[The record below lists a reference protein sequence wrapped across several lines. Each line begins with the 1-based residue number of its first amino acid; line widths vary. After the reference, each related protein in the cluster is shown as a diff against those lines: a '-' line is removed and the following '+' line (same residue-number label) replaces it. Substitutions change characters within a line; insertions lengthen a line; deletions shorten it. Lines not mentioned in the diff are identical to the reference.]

1 MTKILFSILAV
12 LSTLIFG
19 QQKISFEISE
29 GYNLGSVV
37 GQKEW
42 AVKTDNVPNSNFK
55 VVTGK
60 ASDGNNSVEVT
71 STNQYTEN
79 FTFLFKKIP
88 EYNRLSVSAD
98 VKLEKLD
105 SSDYYLLSLYYN
117 NNGNYSW
124 AGGFNFM
131 WSGKLYADSDVN
143 FKDLGSWIPGQWYNL
158 RIEIDH
164 VDDKNVK
171 YYLNNQLVHTS
182 ALGPKV
188 VRANDLNF
196 EFDND
201 GSGFIVDNIIIRDM
215 DQMAVSD
222 VSRSQI
228 SIYPNPASEFLNIRT
243 DDKIKSVKI
252 YSATGNL
259 VNTENDH
266 LSILNIASLPKG
278 NYMIT
283 IETDK
288 GSETKKIIKK

>member
-1 MTKILFSILAV
+1 MTKILFSISAV

-19 QQKISFEISE
+19 QQKISFESSE

-131 WSGKLYADSDVN
+131 FSGKLYADSDVN

-164 VDDKNVK
+164 VAEKTIK

-182 ALGPKV
+182 PLGPKV

-243 DDKIKSVKI
+243 DDKIKSVRI

-259 VNTENDH
+259 VKTENGH

-278 NYMIT
+278 NYMVT

>member
-19 QQKISFEISE
+19 QQTISFESSE

-131 WSGKLYADSDVN
+131 FSGKLYADSDVN

-164 VDDKNVK
+164 VTDKNVK

-182 ALGPKV
+182 ALGSKV

-201 GSGFIVDNIIIRDM
+201 GSGFIVDNIIIKDM

-222 VSRSQI
+222 VSKSHI
-228 SIYPNPASEFLNIRT
+228 SVYPNPASEFLNIRT

-252 YSATGNL
+252 YDAAGNL
-259 VNTENDH
+259 VKVENNH
-266 LSILNIASLPKG
+266 LSIINIASLPKG
-278 NYMIT
+278 NYMVT

>member
-1 MTKILFSILAV
+1 MTKILFSISAV

-19 QQKISFEISE
+19 QQKISFESSE

-171 YYLNNQLVHTS
+171 YYLNNQLVHSS
-182 ALGPKV
+182 ALGSKV

-222 VSRSQI
+222 VSRSKI
-228 SIYPNPASEFLNIRT
+228 SIYPNPAAEFLNIRT
-243 DDKIKSVKI
+243 DDKIKSVRI

-259 VNTENDH
+259 VKTENGH

-278 NYMIT
+278 NYMVT

>member
-19 QQKISFEISE
+19 QQTISFESSE

-60 ASDGNNSVEVT
+60 ASDGNNSVEVA

-182 ALGPKV
+182 ALGSKV

-243 DDKIKSVKI
+243 DDKIKSVRI

-259 VNTENDH
+259 VKTENGH

-278 NYMIT
+278 NYMVT

>member
-1 MTKILFSILAV
+1 MTKILFSISAV

-19 QQKISFEISE
+19 QQTISFESSE

-131 WSGKLYADSDVN
+131 FSGKLYADSDVN
-143 FKDLGSWIPGQWYNL
+143 FKDLGSWSPGQWYNL

-164 VDDKNVK
+164 VAEKTIK

-182 ALGPKV
+182 PLGPKV

-201 GSGFIVDNIIIRDM
+201 GSGFSVDNIIVKDM
-215 DQMAVSD
+215 DGCFRCFKITAKYVS
-222 VSRSQI
+222 
-228 SIYPNPASEFLNIRT
+228 
-243 DDKIKSVKI
+243 
-252 YSATGNL
+252 
-259 VNTENDH
+259 
-266 LSILNIASLPKG
+266 
-278 NYMIT
+278 
-283 IETDK
+283 
-288 GSETKKIIKK
+288 

>member
-1 MTKILFSILAV
+1 M
-12 LSTLIFG
+12 
-19 QQKISFEISE
+19 E
-29 GYNLGSVV
+29 
-37 GQKEW
+37 
-42 AVKTDNVPNSNFK
+42 
-55 VVTGK
+55 
-60 ASDGNNSVEVT
+60 
-71 STNQYTEN
+71 
-79 FTFLFKKIP
+79 
-88 EYNRLSVSAD
+88 R
-98 VKLEKLD
+98 LD

-117 NNGNYSW
+117 NNGNYSR

-164 VDDKNVK
+164 VAEKTIK

-182 ALGPKV
+182 PLGPRV

-222 VSRSQI
+222 VSKSQLN
-228 SIYPNPASEFLNIRT
+228 IYPNPASEFINIRT
-243 DDKIKSVKI
+243 DDKIKSVRI

-259 VNTENDH
+259 VKTENDH
-266 LSILNIASLPKG
+266 LSVISIASLPKG
-278 NYMIT
+278 NYMVT

>member
-1 MTKILFSILAV
+1 MTKILFSISAV

-19 QQKISFEISE
+19 QQTISFESSE

-55 VVTGK
+55 VITGE

-98 VKLEKLD
+98 VKLERLD

-164 VDDKNVK
+164 VAEKTIK

-182 ALGPKV
+182 PLGPKV

-201 GSGFIVDNIIIRDM
+201 GSGFIVDNIIVKDI

-222 VSRSQI
+222 VSKSQLN
-228 SIYPNPASEFLNIRT
+228 IYPNPAFEFINIRT

-259 VNTENDH
+259 VKTENDH
-266 LSILNIASLPKG
+266 LSVISIASLPKG
-278 NYMIT
+278 NYMVT

>member
-1 MTKILFSILAV
+1 MAKILFSILAV

-19 QQKISFEISE
+19 QQKISFESSE

-55 VVTGK
+55 VVTGN

-182 ALGPKV
+182 PLGPKV

-243 DDKIKSVKI
+243 DDKIKSVRI

-259 VNTENDH
+259 VKTENGH

-278 NYMIT
+278 NYMVT

>member
-1 MTKILFSILAV
+1 MTKILFSISAV

-19 QQKISFEISE
+19 QQTISFESSE

-42 AVKTDNVPNSNFK
+42 ALKTDNVPNSNFK

-117 NNGNYSW
+117 NNGNYFW

-131 WSGKLYADSDVN
+131 FSGKLYADSDVN
-143 FKDLGSWIPGQWYNL
+143 FKDLGSWSPGQWYNL

-164 VDDKNVK
+164 LDDKNVK

-182 ALGPKV
+182 PLGSKV
-188 VRANDLNF
+188 MRANDLNF

-243 DDKIKSVKI
+243 DDKIKSVRI

-259 VNTENDH
+259 VKTENGH

-278 NYMIT
+278 NYMVT
-283 IETDK
+283 IETDN

>member
-1 MTKILFSILAV
+1 MTKTLFSILAV

-19 QQKISFEISE
+19 QQTISFESSE

-42 AVKTDNVPNSNFK
+42 ALKTDNVPNSNFK

-117 NNGNYSW
+117 NNGNYFW

-131 WSGKLYADSDVN
+131 FSGKLYADSDVN
-143 FKDLGSWIPGQWYNL
+143 FKDLGSWSPGQWYNL

-164 VDDKNVK
+164 LDDKNVK

-182 ALGPKV
+182 PLGSKV
-188 VRANDLNF
+188 MRANDLNF

-243 DDKIKSVKI
+243 DDKIKSVRI

-259 VNTENDH
+259 VKTENGH

-278 NYMIT
+278 NYMVT

>member
-1 MTKILFSILAV
+1 MTKILFSISAV
-12 LSTLIFG
+12 LSSLIFG
-19 QQKISFEISE
+19 QQKISFESSE
-29 GYNLGSVV
+29 GYNLGTVV

-42 AVKTDNVPNSNFK
+42 TVKTDNVPNSNFK

-71 STNQYTEN
+71 STSQYTEN

-124 AGGFNFM
+124 AGGFKFM
-131 WSGKLYADSDVN
+131 FSGKLYADSDVN

-164 VDDKNVK
+164 VTEKNVK

-182 ALGPKV
+182 PLGSKV

-201 GSGFIVDNIIIRDM
+201 GSGFIVDNIIIKDM

-228 SIYPNPASEFLNIRT
+228 SVYPNPASEFLNIRT
-243 DDKIKSVKI
+243 DDKIKSVRI
-252 YSATGNL
+252 YDAIGNL
-259 VNTENDH
+259 VKTENDH
-266 LSILNIASLPKG
+266 LSIISIASLPKG
-278 NYMIT
+278 NYMVT